1 MLKSDCQQIALRY
14 KSRADLYHFFSIVRK
29 CLDVCLNMFVVDAH
43 LPSKKS
49 CTLQYLQSLAD
60 GSKKYLER
68 KQIPS
73 FQVPQWPEL
82 SVAKLMSNVLTD
94 VQMDAYFPDHY

>member
-1 MLKSDCQQIALRY
+1 M
-14 KSRADLYHFFSIVRK
+14 RK